1 MPVTMN
7 SIFVKQHFFIFNR
20 PYYDTLS
27 IICINNQEGSSLFEI
42 YIDGA
47 SAGNPGPS
55 GAGIFIKGE
64 GKVYRYS
71 IPLGVMS
78 NHEAE
83 YYAFIKALEIC
94 TEKGYRVVSFRT
106 DSQLVNAAVEK
117 EFVKNK
123 LYAPLLDKALQL
135 AGQFDLFFMKWI
147 PSSENKTADE
157 LARKAI
163 RENSEG
169 IES

>member
-1 MPVTMN
+1 
-7 SIFVKQHFFIFNR
+7 
-20 PYYDTLS
+20 
-27 IICINNQEGSSLFEI
+27 LFEV

-64 GKVYRYS
+64 GEVFRYS

-83 YYAFIKALEIC
+83 YHAFIKALEIC
-94 TEKGYRVVSFRT
+94 IEKGFKVVSFRT

-123 LYAPLLDKALQL
+123 LYAPLLEKALML
-135 AGQFDLFFMKWI
+135 AAQFDLFFMKWI
-147 PSSENKTADE
+147 PSSENKTADD

-163 RENSEG
+163 RDNNTKG
-169 IES
+169 TDI